1 MAVDRDGMSGG
12 AHTGRGP
19 AKARVAGVL
28 SLVLGVVAAVVGIVA
43 LANSGADGALVGG
56 GAVGVV
62 VAILA
67 FLFTGYG
74 FQIARTS
81 AAALPASGPLMLL
94 SLLAAIVGVL
104 GSMGAFVLSSAVA
117 SQNGVAVAIVVLL
130 LAFLVT
136 ITGFTLVRT
145 ARLGSGDTARAQRN

>member
-1 MAVDRDGMSGG
+1 MSGE
-12 AHTGRGP
+12 ARPGRGP
-19 AKARVAGVL
+19 ARARVAGVIA
-28 SLVLGVVAAVVGIVA
+28 LVLGVIAAVVGVIA
-43 LANSGADGALVGG
+43 LANSGTDGALVGG
-56 GAVGVV
+56 GAVGVI
-62 VAILA
+62 VAVLA

-81 AAALPASGPLMLL
+81 TAALPASGPLMLF
-94 SLLAAIVGVL
+94 SLLSAIVGVV

-136 ITGFTLVRT
+136 ITGFVLVRT
-145 ARLGSGDTARAQRN
+145 ARVGSGKATGAQRS

>member
-1 MAVDRDGMSGG
+1 MAVDRDRMTGG
-12 AHTGRGP
+12 LPPGRGP
-19 AKARVAGVL
+19 AKARVAGIIT
-28 SLVLGVVAAVVGIVA
+28 LVLGVIAAVVGVIA

-62 VAILA
+62 VAVLA
-67 FLFTGYG
+67 FLLTGYG

-81 AAALPASGPLMLL
+81 AAALPASGPLILL

-136 ITGFTLVRT
+136 ITGFVLVRT
-145 ARLGSGDTARAQRN
+145 ARVGSGNVAGTQRN